1 MKNSG
6 GNERRRRGSLSR
18 EEIVAAAEVV
28 ARDARPLTIRE
39 ISSEMGASPMSL
51 YRYFPTREDLMAALV
66 DTILERVV
74 VPSAGPWDSRLHQ
87 LAEEHSRV
95 LSAHPW
101 AVPILFD
108 HPVPGLNAM
117 RLGESYLEIFTEA
130 GMNGDDAVTGLMSVL
145 ALVYGRAG
153 FVAGKPTTALPT
165 VPASRL
171 PLSSANAGQLSE
183 YGDEK
188 TFSAVLELLVMGVKF
203 RLRA

>member
-1 MKNSG
+1 M
-6 GNERRRRGSLSR
+6 SR

-28 ARDARPLTIRE
+28 ATAARPLTIRE

-74 VPSAGPWDSRLHQ
+74 VPTAGPWHSRLHQ

-95 LSAHPW
+95 LSDHPW

-117 RLGESYLEIFTEA
+117 KLGERYLEIFSEA
-130 GMNGDDAVTGLMSVL
+130 GLNGEDAVTGLMSVL

-153 FVAGKPTTALPT
+153 FVAGKPTKSLPIVT
-165 VPASRL
+165 DSQL
-171 PLSSANAGQLSE
+171 PLSSANAGQLSG
-183 YGDEK
+183 YGNDT
-188 TFSAVLELLVMGVKF
+188 TFSAVVELLVMGVKF
-203 RLRA
+203 RLRS